1 MPNVSK
7 KFVKAPTP
15 TWSEFGKLGLSFDDT
30 SIRLHPATKTAV
42 RALRAASKPVIGFM
56 RASLPQGHLTQFHI
70 ERLAGL
76 RKKSNCSR
84 KRATGAVAKQYEL
97 CCETGGIG
105 EMWEEQFWSR
115 RIIFR
120 DRRGCCDQKI
130 SAFIRAAAQT
140 DDRNRRGTCDSQQ
153 SLNR

>member
-7 KFVKAPTP
+7 KFLKAPTP
-15 TWSEFGKLGLSFDDT
+15 TWSEFGNLGPSSDDT

-120 DRRGCCDQKI
+120 DRRGWWGPKT
-130 SAFIRAAAQT
+130 SAVIRAAAQT
-140 DDRNRRGTCDSQQ
+140 GGPKRRGHFDSPQ
-153 SLNR
+153 SL